1 MLSSNQIWQA
11 VLGELELSLSR
22 ANFTTWFKNTSI
34 AEVCKDKILISV
46 PNAFTKSWFEE
57 KYHKFILKALRN
69 ITNNKINN
77 IVYKIETGRPNK
89 KPVTADTI
97 NTIAKIKINPKEET
111 KPAVSREL
119 NNFNLNSKYMFE
131 TFIVGESNQLA
142 HSASQ
147 AVSREPG
154 IKYNPLFL
162 YGGVGLGKTHLI
174 QAIGHAVLKF
184 FSHLKVLY
192 INFEKFTND
201 YVQAARNGSFDK
213 FREFYRGYD
222 VLLVDDVQFMLN
234 KKKTQDEFFHT
245 FESLHQRNKQIVITS
260 DRPPKELKDLEERLI
275 TRFEWG
281 MIADINM
288 PDYETRV
295 AILKSKCQEK
305 NFSLADG
312 IIEYLATYINSNI
325 RELEGALNKIS
336 AWYQLN
342 QTEPTLSGVK
352 EILTNFF
359 TSTQKKALNPK
370 RVIEEVSEFYEIQT
384 ADLVGDCRKK
394 SLVIPRQIIMYLLR
408 EELNS
413 SYPAI
418 GAAIGNRDHTTAIH
432 ACNKVN
438 QLMQNDERLR
448 LEIENIRQR
457 LYSL

>member
-1 MLSSNQIWQA
+1 MLSSNQLWQA

-34 AEVCKDKILISV
+34 AEVGDDKIIISV

-57 KYHKFILKALRN
+57 KYHKFILKALHN
-69 ITNNKINN
+69 ITNNQVND
-77 IVYKIETGRPNK
+77 IVYRIETGRPNK
-89 KPVTADTI
+89 RPLVADTADTI
-97 NTIAKIKINPKEET
+97 SKIKISSKAEGNQTVLRET
-111 KPAVSREL
+111 
-119 NNFNLNSKYMFE
+119 NDFNLNSKYVFE
-131 TFIVGESNQLA
+131 TFIIGESNQLA

-147 AVSREPG
+147 AVAREPG
-154 IKYNPLFL
+154 VKYNPLFL

-174 QAIGHAVLKF
+174 QAIGHAIVRF
-184 FSHLKVLY
+184 FSHFKVLY

-213 FREFYRGYD
+213 FREFYRGHD

-245 FESLHQRNKQIVITS
+245 FEALHQHNKQIVITS

-305 NFSLADG
+305 NFSLTDE
-312 IIEYLATYINSNI
+312 IIEYLATYISSNI
-325 RELEGALNKIS
+325 RELEGALNKIF
-336 AWYQLN
+336 AWHQLN
-342 QTEPTLSGVK
+342 QIEPTLAGVK
-352 EILTNFF
+352 DMLTNFF
-359 TSTQKKALNPK
+359 TSAQKKALNPK
-370 RVIEEVSEFYEIQT
+370 RVIEEVSSFYEIQIV
-384 ADLVGDCRKK
+384 DLVGDCRKK
-394 SLVIPRQIIMYLLR
+394 DLVVPRQIIMYLLR

-413 SYPAI
+413 SYPSI
-418 GAAIGNRDHTTAIH
+418 GAAVGGRDHTTAIH
-432 ACNKVN
+432 ACNKIN
-438 QLMQNDERLR
+438 LLMQADERVR
-448 LEIENIRQR
+448 LEIESIKQR
-457 LYSL
+457 LYV